1 VLQLSNLCQSM
12 SKDIAVR
19 IGKNIAAARKRSE
32 RTQADVAEAIGID
45 TVSLSRI
52 ERGVVTAGISTL
64 DKIASE
70 IGVPLGRFFDG
81 ASMNTTTLADNIIS
95 QLEPLKDADRQFLVE
110 QFQIW
115 AKKLAAKK

>member
-1 VLQLSNLCQSM
+1 MLQLSNLCQSM

-110 QFQIW
+110 QFQVW
-115 AKKLAAKK
+115 AKKLASKK

>member
-110 QFQIW
+110 QFQVW
-115 AKKLAAKK
+115 AKKLASKK

>member
-1 VLQLSNLCQSM
+1 MLQLSNLCQSM